1 MDFIVTISGDA
12 VGPFDIYY
20 DTVSGGT
27 LVDSNVSRASLLNGY
42 PVTIAGSP
50 VTIIVVNTDSDCQNS
65 EVFYLAT
72 PTPTPTPV
80 PTATPT
86 PTPTFVLN
94 CTIFGGS
101 VTFISSTPTPTPTIT
116 LTPTPTPTLTATPTP
131 TPTGTLVRHRAQLVL
146 DGISPSSVFEVS
158 NSTSGG
164 TIDNISI
171 VSPGTSAFG
180 KNDSYILAGG
190 VSNTVIYRIRKTATS
205 NTALDAGSV
214 VLFINGSS
222 YQSFN
227 FNLGNVIDFYI
238 TVSILSSDLISIQIL
253 EG

>member
-12 VGPFDIYY
+12 AGPFNIYY
-20 DTVSGGT
+20 DTVSVGT
-27 LVDSNVSRASLLNGY
+27 LVDSNVSRSSLLGGY
-42 PVTIAGSP
+42 PVTIAGNP
-50 VTIIVVNTDSDCQNS
+50 TTIIVVNTDSDCQNS
-65 EVFYLAT
+65 EVYYLAT

-94 CTIFGGS
+94 CTLFGGS
-101 VTFISSTPTPTPTIT
+101 VTFASATPTPTPTV
-116 LTPTPTPTLTATPTP
+116 TPTPTATPTLTPTPTP
-131 TPTGTLVRHRAQLVL
+131 TPTGTLVRHRAQLTL

-158 NSTSGG
+158 NSTVGG

-171 VSPGTSAFG
+171 VSPGTTAFG
-180 KNDSYILAGG
+180 KNDSYILGG
-190 VSNTVIYRIRKTATS
+190 GASNTVIYRIRKTATS

-214 VLFINGSS
+214 VLYLNGNS
-222 YQSFN
+222 YQGYN
-227 FNLGNVIDFYI
+227 FNLGDVVDFYI
-238 TVSILSSDLISIQIL
+238 TVDITTSDLVSIQIW

>member
-27 LVDSNVSRASLLNGY
+27 LVDSNVSRASLLGGY
-42 PVTIAGSP
+42 PVTITGSP

-80 PTATPT
+80 ATATPT

-101 VTFISSTPTPTPTIT
+101 VTFVSSTPTPTPTIT
-116 LTPTPTPTLTATPTP
+116 LTPTATPTLTPTPTP

-190 VSNTVIYRIRKTATS
+190 ASNTVIYRIRKTATG

-214 VLFINGSS
+214 VLYLNGNS
-222 YQSFN
+222 YQGYN
-227 FNLGNVIDFYI
+227 FNLGDVIDFYI
-238 TVSILSSDLISIQIL
+238 TVDITTSDLVSIQIL